1 MNCED
6 ALLLISGHMDGENT
20 PEEEAQLQAHLSGCA
35 QCREVLAAYTEMD
48 RGIAA
53 LTEEA
58 PAGLCA
64 SVMSAIGQE
73 TAAKKRSRRLWPVAV
88 SAAAVALII
97 GISGLPALRPA
108 QEAAPMMVQAE
119 SETVL
124 YTADSAAVYS
134 RSVAMTDPQAVA
146 EEYGGD
152 VAVARELLP
161 EMELCACETL
171 ADGALLYCL
180 PEPHGAEAL
189 AERDGLSLDRPANRT
204 AEGSFVLLIP

>member
-1 MNCED
+1 MGTFSKICRQTIEKGGCAVNCED

-20 PEEEAQLQAHLSGCA
+20 PEEDAQLQAHLSGCA

-124 YTADSAAVYS
+124 RLPSIAHESRKPALYRHKNDS
-134 RSVAMTDPQAVA
+134 
-146 EEYGGD
+146 
-152 VAVARELLP
+152 L
-161 EMELCACETL
+161 
-171 ADGALLYCL
+171 
-180 PEPHGAEAL
+180 
-189 AERDGLSLDRPANRT
+189 
-204 AEGSFVLLIP
+204 F